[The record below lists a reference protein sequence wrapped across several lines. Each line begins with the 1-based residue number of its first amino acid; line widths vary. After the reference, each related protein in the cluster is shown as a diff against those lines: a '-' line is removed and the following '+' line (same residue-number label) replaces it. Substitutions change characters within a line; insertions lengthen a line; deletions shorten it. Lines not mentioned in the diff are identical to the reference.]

1 MEAKWNVLLVENVK
15 VTLDME
21 KALCEYERS
30 SSSGL
35 WYQLG

>member
-1 MEAKWNVLLVENVK
+1 MAEKWNVLLVENVT
-15 VTLDME
+15 VTFDME

-35 WYQLG
+35 